1 MSIQCLKQK
10 GVIQYG
16 SNRSGKPPGG
26 IWVSQ
31 GPFGPS
37 GVDYPYG
44 PVGFSIQGGHRN
56 VGYIGQSMRM
66 SKNGTPFWGVYA
78 RGYGGT
84 NGKYKRVEPS
94 FNVSKSYS
102 EVLGN
107 QYKYIKQSVLSNG
120 MMLNKKY
127 KWIKNGTYP
136 NYWVQPVYGNS
147 NLSDNA
153 SQWLYVQNKAAANI
167 CVNGTNDYRVYEGY
181 RCKCDKGCVGGVK
194 NVTKNTYNDI
204 AANAPYTKQ
213 LGIPQTS
220 GQYTLQVQRPCANP
234 VGPQKPFPFAV
245 NGGTR
250 SSVHSTPGRPNPIL
264 TVNYVTPPDWYTQS

>member
-1 MSIQCLKQK
+1 MSIQCLKKK
-10 GVIQYG
+10 GVIQFG

-31 GPFGPS
+31 GPFGPL

-44 PVGFSIQGGHRN
+44 PVGFSIQGGRRSA
-56 VGYIGQSMRM
+56 GYIGQSMRM
-66 SKNGTPFWGVYA
+66 SKNGTPFWGVHA

-94 FNVSKSYS
+94 FNVSKSS
-102 EVLGN
+102 TEVLGN
-107 QYKYIKQSVLSNG
+107 QYKFIKQSVLSTKG
-120 MMLNKKY
+120 MLSKKY
-127 KWIKNGTYP
+127 KWIKNGQYP

-153 SQWLYVQNKAAANI
+153 SQWVYVQKKAAANI
-167 CVNGTNDYRVYEGY
+167 CVNETNDLSVYEGY
-181 RCKCDKGCVGGVK
+181 RCKGDYGCNK
-194 NVTKNTYNDI
+194 ASRNVTQNTYNNI
-204 AANAPYTKQ
+204 ASNTPYTKS

-234 VGPQKPFPFAV
+234 VGHQKPFPFSV
-245 NGGTR
+245 SGGNR
-250 SSVHSTPGRPNPIL
+250 SSAHSTPGPPNSIL